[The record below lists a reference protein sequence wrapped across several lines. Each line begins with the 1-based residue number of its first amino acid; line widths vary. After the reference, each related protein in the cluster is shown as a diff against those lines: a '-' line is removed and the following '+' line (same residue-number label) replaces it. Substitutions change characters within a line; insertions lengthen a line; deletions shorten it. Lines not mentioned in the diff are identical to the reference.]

1 MTIDKK
7 IAARKAAA
15 KYSTDPNSATAAK
28 YSTDPNSATVEYAK
42 LSGQPFLSNTDYTGL
57 RDEMLSMLP
66 PYRHPVNGEL
76 VEYMIFFDPDCVS
89 ITGLGYEQPA
99 FVEALEKEGVADDVL
114 TAVKMYICDSER
126 CMIEHAQC
134 RNDFGELKS
143 IMSEAQRVYDE
154 NRDKRPERRNALVVQ
169 VLGLSTGFSP
179 KRIDKKKTYVD
190 YVKLIRKD
198 GLSRKEAVEVIRK
211 KHGLNSNDSTKKAL
225 FQYLK
230 SHCEKLAQ
238 QHPSMFPDIEK
249 RLKGHIPS
257 RR

>member
-1 MTIDKK
+1 MIIDKK
-7 IAARKAAA
+7 IAARKA
-15 KYSTDPNSATAAK
+15 AAK

-42 LSGQPFLSNTDYTGL
+42 LSGQPFQSITEYTRL
-57 RDEMLSMLP
+57 QDEMLSMLP

-76 VEYMIFFDPDCVS
+76 VEHMIFFDPDCAG

-154 NRDKRPERRNALVVQ
+154 NRDKRPERRNALVAQ
-169 VLGLSTGFSP
+169 AIGLSTGLTP
-179 KRIDKKKTYVD
+179 KRIDIKKIYFD
-190 YVKLIRKD
+190 YVYLIRKD
-198 GLSRKEAVEVIRK
+198 GFSRKDAVAATQK
-211 KHGLNSNDSTKKAL
+211 KHDLNSNDSTQKAL

-230 SHCEKLAQ
+230 SHCEKLEQ
-238 QHPSMFPDIEK
+238 QHPSMFPDIKK
-249 RLKGHIPS
+249 RLKGLIPS